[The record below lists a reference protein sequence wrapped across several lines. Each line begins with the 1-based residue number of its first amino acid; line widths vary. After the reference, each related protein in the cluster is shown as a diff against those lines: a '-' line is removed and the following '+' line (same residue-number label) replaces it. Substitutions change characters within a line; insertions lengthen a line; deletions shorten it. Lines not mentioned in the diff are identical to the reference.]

1 MARILLVD
9 DEPSVRLFYSAVL
22 ADEGYDVVE
31 APSGAEALRLL
42 DAEPPDLI
50 VLDIRLRSQSGLEL
64 LQHIASHPARVPVI
78 ILTAYASFQDDYTT
92 WLAESYVLKSSDPT
106 EFLAEVH
113 RVLDRRM
120 GRSANLPLR
129 PRNTVSDA
137 LFPPSS

>member
-9 DEPSVRLFYSAVL
+9 DEPSIRLFYSAVL
-22 ADEGYDVVE
+22 ADEGHDVVE
-31 APSGAEALRLL
+31 APSEAEAVRLL
-42 DAEPPDLI
+42 EAEPPDLV
-50 VLDIRLRSQSGLEL
+50 VLDIRLGSQSGLEL

-113 RVLDRRM
+113 RVLDRR
-120 GRSANLPLR
+120 GRRSANFPFR
-129 PRNTVSDA
+129 PRSTLSDA
-137 LFPPSS
+137 PFPHSG